1 MTLTWLVHD
10 ERGREGVAEKESEGE
25 RRGWSGREGEGRREE
40 ERDQLDL
47 NAFIRSAHTNCVMSN
62 MTYLH

>member
-47 NAFIRSAHTNCVMSN
+47 NAFIRSAHT
-62 MTYLH
+62 